1 MAVLPKRSPSAG
13 PARSV
18 CTRRRPSHCASF
30 HNLNGAEP
38 DGSIREHDLHPAA
51 RDWSR
56 GAASCKQ
63 PEGSGGRA
71 AVRLP
76 AASRFVCPNNGRFAR
91 CATDGAGGSET
102 GRPAGTPEEN
112 LDAIKTQGCSGMF
125 NIRSC
130 THIALPNT
138 FIRKMSARKMTL
150 QGLD

>member
-1 MAVLPKRSPSAG
+1 MDQLGNTICILRLAIG
-13 PARSV
+13 
-18 CTRRRPSHCASF
+18 H
-30 HNLNGAEP
+30 
-38 DGSIREHDLHPAA
+38 AA
-51 RDWSR
+51 LQ
-56 GAASCKQ
+56 AASSRKEAEAGLRCGCRLRLALFVLTMVASLGVRLTA
-63 PEGSGGRA
+63 PEG
-71 AVRLP
+71 
-76 AASRFVCPNNGRFAR
+76 
-91 CATDGAGGSET
+91 TET